1 MLYIIRISKIGRI
14 FKKTKRLEI
23 KNIART
29 RNFVKL
35 TLFPQIYLFP
45 YFSVEILKGEFRN
58 LTDLDFSE
66 GIKSQDYLITF

>member
-1 MLYIIRISKIGRI
+1 MLYIIHISKIGRI

-35 TLFPQIYLFP
+35 TLFPQINLFP

>member
-1 MLYIIRISKIGRI
+1 MLYVICISKIGRI

-23 KNIART
+23 KNIAKSC
-29 RNFVKL
+29 NFVKL

-58 LTDLDFSE
+58 LTYLDLFE
-66 GIKSQDYLITF
+66 GRKSQDYLITF